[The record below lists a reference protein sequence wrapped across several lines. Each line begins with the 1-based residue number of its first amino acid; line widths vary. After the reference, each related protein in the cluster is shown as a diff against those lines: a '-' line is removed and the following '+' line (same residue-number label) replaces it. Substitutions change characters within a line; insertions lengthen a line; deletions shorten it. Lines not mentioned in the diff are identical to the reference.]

1 MITAGLKLTQSG
13 GIALLNDNRLE
24 FNIEMQKLANG
35 ARYSNVDEL
44 DDLVT
49 VMSDFG
55 FQLGD
60 IAKWAVDGWDG
71 AENGRVSLLSGGA
84 PTELLVAPYRETAKV
99 PDPGLPGLSGQLVI
113 GGKSMDYESYVHVAG
128 HLASAYCTSPFARR
142 GEPSMVLVW
151 DGGCFPRLYCVD
163 ADGRIEAGGGAFPL
177 IGHTYSMTSQYWGP
191 FKRQHKSSHVD
202 DLSVAGKM
210 MAYIALG
217 TVREEIK
224 SVLREEFFQYF
235 EADSARVR
243 KYRETIIGCGSTGEK
258 SHAYVHQYLTAVQQ
272 STAVLGVADEDVLAS
287 VHEFLEELLIDRVT
301 AKIQAWKGGGRWN
314 LCFAGGC
321 ALNIKWNSALRAHP
335 MIKAMWVPP
344 FPDDS
349 GVAIG
354 TACLAAAGGEGLR
367 PIEWGTRLGP
377 RLEPTTD
384 VPQGW
389 SVAPCT
395 AEELARTIHTTGK
408 AVVVLNGRAEL
419 GPRALG
425 GRSILAPAIDASMK
439 KLLNDVKSREHY
451 RPVAPICLEEHAPT
465 IFDPGTPDPYMLFE
479 HWVRPEWIDRVPAI
493 MHLDGT
499 ARLQTVNAT
508 DDPNL
513 HAILREYYRCS
524 GIPVLCNTS
533 ANYNGHSFFPDVA
546 SAMKWGRLDL
556 VWSEGVLYSRSSE
569 IAVGGEL

>member
-13 GIALLNDNRLE
+13 GIALLDDNRLVC
-24 FNIEMQKLANG
+24 NVEMQKIANG
-35 ARYSNVDEL
+35 PRYSNVDEL
-44 DDLVT
+44 DDLVGI
-49 VMSDFG
+49 MAGFG
-55 FQLGD
+55 VGTGD
-60 IAKWAVDGWDG
+60 VGRWALDGWDG
-71 AENGRVSLLSGGA
+71 AANGHVSVLTGGTR
-84 PTELLVAPYRETAKV
+84 TELLVAPYRETERV
-99 PDPGLPGLSGQLVI
+99 PDPGLPGHHGRIVI
-113 GGKSMDYESYVHVAG
+113 GGQAMDYESYVHVAG

-163 ADGRIEAGGGAFPL
+163 ADGRIEPGGEAFPL

-191 FKRQHKSSHVD
+191 FKRQNKSKNVD

-217 TVREEIK
+217 APREEIK
-224 SVLREEFFQYF
+224 QIFREEFFDF
-235 EADSARVR
+235 FDADSPLVR
-243 KYRETIIGCGSTGEK
+243 TYRQNIIGCGSTGEK
-258 SHAYVHQYLTAVQQ
+258 SHAYVHEFLSSVQRRTTELQ
-272 STAVLGVADEDVLAS
+272 VADEDVLAS
-287 VHEFLEELLIDRVT
+287 VHAFLEELLIDRVT
-301 AKIQAWKGGGRWN
+301 RKIQTWKGGGAWN

-335 MIKAMWVPP
+335 TIKAMWVPP

-354 TACLAAAGGEGLR
+354 TACLAAAGGDGLR

-377 RLEPTTD
+377 ALEPTPE

-389 SVAPCT
+389 SAAPCT
-395 AEELARTIHTTGK
+395 PQELAWILHDTGQ

-425 GRSILAPAIDASMK
+425 GRSIIAPAVDATMK
-439 KLLNDVKSREHY
+439 KLLNDVKTREHY

-465 IFDPGTPDPYMLFE
+465 VFDPGTPDPHMLFE
-479 HWVRPEWIDRVPAI
+479 HWVRPEWVDRVPAV

-499 ARLQTVNAT
+499 ARLQTVNAS
-508 DDPNL
+508 DDPTL
-513 HAILREYYRCS
+513 HAVLREYHALS

-533 ANYNGHSFFPDVA
+533 ANYNGRSFFPDVA
-546 SAMKWGRLDL
+546 SAIQWGRLNL
-556 VWSEGVLYSRSSE
+556 VWSEGLLYRREDSS
-569 IAVGGEL
+569 L

>member
-13 GIALLNDNRLE
+13 GIALLDDDRLA
-24 FNIEMQKLANG
+24 FNIEMQKIANG

-49 VMSDFG
+49 IMSRFG
-55 FQLGD
+55 FSLGD
-60 IAKWAVDGWDG
+60 VGKWAVDGWDG
-71 AENGRVSLLSGGA
+71 ATNGQVSVLSGGIR
-84 PTELLVAPYRETAKV
+84 TELLVASYRETDLV
-99 PDPGLPGLSGQLVI
+99 PDPGLPGHHGRVVI
-113 GGKSMDYESYVHVAG
+113 GGQAMDYESYVHVAG

-163 ADGRIEAGGGAFPL
+163 ADGRIEAGGEAFPL
-177 IGHTYSMTSQYWGP
+177 IGHTYSMASQYWGP
-191 FKRQHKSSHVD
+191 FKRPNKSSHVD

-217 TVREEIK
+217 TARDEIK
-224 SVLREEFFQYF
+224 AVFREKFFEYF
-235 EADSARVR
+235 DADTPRVR
-243 KYRETIIGCGSTGEK
+243 TYRQNIIGCGSTGEK
-258 SHAYVHQYLTAVQQ
+258 SHAYVHEFLTAVQRR
-272 STAVLGVADEDVLAS
+272 TADLGFSDENVLAS
-287 VHEFLEELLIDRVT
+287 VHAFLEELLIDRVT
-301 AKIQAWKGGGRWN
+301 RKIGAWKGGGAWN

-335 MIKAMWVPP
+335 MIRSMWVPP

-354 TACLAAAGGEGLR
+354 TACLAAAGGDGLR
-367 PIEWGTRLGP
+367 PIRWGTRLGP
-377 RLEPTTD
+377 ELEPTPE

-389 SVAPCT
+389 STSPCT
-395 AEELARTIHTTGK
+395 PEEVAHLMHSTGK
-408 AVVVLNGRAEL
+408 PVVVLNGRAEL

-425 GRSILAPAIDASMK
+425 GRSIIAPAVDATMK
-439 KLLNDVKSREHY
+439 KLLNDVKAREHY

-465 IFDPGTPDPYMLFE
+465 IFDPGTPDPHMLFE
-479 HWVRPEWIDRVPAI
+479 HRVRPEWVDRVPAI
-493 MHLDGT
+493 LHLDGT
-499 ARLQTVNAT
+499 ARLQTVNES

-513 HAILREYYRCS
+513 HAILREWYRCS

-533 ANYNGHSFFPDVA
+533 ANHHGRSFFPDVA
-546 SAMKWGRLDL
+546 SAMEWGKIDL
-556 VWSEGVLYSRSSE
+556 VWSDGLLYRKE
-569 IAVGGEL
+569 D

>member
-13 GIALLNDNRLE
+13 GIALLDNDRLV
-24 FNIEMQKLANG
+24 FNIEMQKIANG

-49 VMSDFG
+49 IMSRFG
-55 FQLGD
+55 FGLGD
-60 IAKWAVDGWDG
+60 VGRWAVDGWDG
-71 AENGRVSLLSGGA
+71 ATNGHVPVLTGG
-84 PTELLVAPYRETAKV
+84 TRCELLVAPYRETDRV
-99 PDPGLPGLSGQLVI
+99 PDPGLPGSSGQVVI
-113 GGKSMDYESYVHVAG
+113 GGQTVDYESYVHVAG

-163 ADGRIEAGGGAFPL
+163 ADGRIEPGGEAFPL

-217 TVREEIK
+217 TAREEIK
-224 SVLREEFFQYF
+224 SVFREEFYEYF
-235 EADSARVR
+235 EADSPRVR
-243 KYRETIIGCGSTGEK
+243 AYRRTIIGCGSTGEK
-258 SHAYVHQYLTAVQQ
+258 SHAYVHEFLTAVQQ
-272 STAVLGVADEDVLAS
+272 RTASLGVADEDVLAS
-287 VHEFLEELLIDRVT
+287 VHVFLEELLIDRVT
-301 AKIQAWKGGGRWN
+301 RKIQAWKGGGAWN

-321 ALNIKWNSALRAHP
+321 ALNIKWNSALRSHP
-335 MIKAMWVPP
+335 TIKAMWVPP

-354 TACLAAAGGEGLR
+354 TACLTAADGKGLR
-367 PIEWGTRLGP
+367 PIHWGTRLGP
-377 RLEPTTD
+377 ELEPTAD
-384 VPQGW
+384 APRGW
-389 SVAPCT
+389 STSPCT
-395 AEELARTIHTTGK
+395 PEELARILHSTGK
-408 AVVVLNGRAEL
+408 PAVVLHGRAEL

-425 GRSILAPAIDASMK
+425 GRSILAPAVDGTMK
-439 KLLNDVKSREHY
+439 KLLNDVKGREHY

-465 IFDPGTPDPYMLFE
+465 IFDPGTPDPHMLFE
-479 HWVRPEWIDRVPAI
+479 HWVRPEWIDRIPAI

-499 ARLQTVNAT
+499 ARLQTVNET

-533 ANYNGHSFFPDVA
+533 ANYHGRSFFPDVA
-546 SAMKWGRLDL
+546 SAIEWGQIDR
-556 VWSEGVLYSRSSE
+556 VWSEGVLYQRDTAS
-569 IAVGGEL
+569 I

>member
-13 GIALLNDNRLE
+13 GIALLDEDRLVC
-24 FNIEMQKLANG
+24 NIEMQKIANG

-49 VMSDFG
+49 IMSNFG
-55 FQLGD
+55 AGLGD
-60 IAKWAVDGWDG
+60 VGRWALDGWDG
-71 AENGRVSLLSGGA
+71 AENGHVSVLSGGVR
-84 PTELLVAPYRETAKV
+84 TEVLVAPYRETPLV
-99 PDPGLPGLSGQLVI
+99 PDPGLPGHRGRIVI
-113 GGKSMDYESYVHVAG
+113 GGQALDYDSYVHVAG
-128 HLASAYCTSPFARR
+128 HLASAYCTSPFARH

-163 ADGRIEAGGGAFPL
+163 ADGRIEPGGEAFPL
-177 IGHTYSMTSQYWGP
+177 IGHTYAMASQYWGP
-191 FKRQHKSSHVD
+191 FKRGNKSKNVD

-217 TVREEIK
+217 TSREEIK
-224 SVLREEFFQYF
+224 QIFREEFFEF
-235 EADSARVR
+235 FDADSARVR
-243 KYRETIIGCGSTGEK
+243 NYRETIIGCGSTGEP
-258 SHAYVHQYLTAVQQ
+258 SHAYVHQFLSAVQQ
-272 STAVLGVADEDVLAS
+272 RTAGLGASDEDVLAS
-287 VHEFLEELLIDRVT
+287 VHTFLEELLIDRVT
-301 AKIQAWKGGGRWN
+301 RKIQAWKGGDAWN

-335 MIKAMWVPP
+335 AIKSMWVPP

-354 TACLAAAGGEGLR
+354 TACLAAAGGAGLR

-377 RLEPTTD
+377 ELEPTPD

-389 SVAPCT
+389 SVSPCT
-395 AEELARTIHTTGK
+395 PEELARLLHETGK
-408 AVVVLNGRAEL
+408 AAVVLNGRAEL

-425 GRSILAPAIDASMK
+425 GRSIIAPAVEATMK
-439 KLLNDVKSREHY
+439 KLLNEVKGREYY
-451 RPVAPICLEEHAPT
+451 RPVAPICLEEHAPA
-465 IFDPGTPDPYMLFE
+465 IFDPGTPDPHMLFE
-479 HWVRPEWIDRVPAI
+479 HKLRPEWVDRIPAI

-499 ARLQTVNAT
+499 ARLQTVNES

-513 HAILREYYRCS
+513 HAILREYHKRS

-533 ANYNGHSFFPDVA
+533 ANYHGRSFFPDVA
-546 SAMKWGRLDL
+546 SAIEWGQLNL
-556 VWSEGVLYSRSSE
+556 VWSEGLLYRKQ
-569 IAVGGEL
+569 A

>member
-13 GIALLNDNRLE
+13 GIALLDEDRLVC
-24 FNIEMQKLANG
+24 NIEMQKIGNG

-44 DDLVT
+44 DDLVSI
-49 VMSDFG
+49 MSGFG
-55 FQLGD
+55 VGLGD
-60 IAKWAVDGWDG
+60 VGHWALDGWDG
-71 AENGRVSLLSGGA
+71 AKSGHVSVLSGGTR
-84 PTELLVAPYRETAKV
+84 TELVVASYRETDLV
-99 PDPGLPGLSGQLVI
+99 PDPGLPGHRGRIMI
-113 GGKSMDYESYVHVAG
+113 GGQDLDYDSYVHVAG

-163 ADGRIEAGGGAFPL
+163 ADGRIEPGGEAFPL

-191 FKRQHKSSHVD
+191 FKRTNKSKNVD

-217 TVREEIK
+217 TSREEIK
-224 SVLREEFFQYF
+224 QVLREEFFEF
-235 EADSARVR
+235 FDADSPRVR
-243 KYRETIIGCGSTGEK
+243 TFRETIIGCGSTGEP
-258 SHAYVHQYLTAVQQ
+258 SHAYVHQFLSAVQQ
-272 STAVLGVADEDVLAS
+272 RTTSRGFSDEDVLAS
-287 VHEFLEELLIDRVT
+287 VHTFIEELLIDRVT
-301 AKIQAWKGGGRWN
+301 RKIQTWKGGAWN

-335 MIKAMWVPP
+335 TIKEMWVPP

-354 TACLAAAGGEGLR
+354 TACLAAAGGSGLR

-377 RLEPTTD
+377 NLEPTPD
-384 VPQGW
+384 VPSGW
-389 SVAPCT
+389 SVSSCT
-395 AEELARTIHTTGK
+395 PEELARRLHETGEP
-408 AVVVLNGRAEL
+408 VVVLNGRAEL

-425 GRSILAPAIDASMK
+425 GRSIIAPAVEESMK
-439 KLLNDVKSREHY
+439 KLLNDVKNREYY

-465 IFDPGTPDPYMLFE
+465 IFDPGTPDPHMLFE
-479 HWVRPEWIDRVPAI
+479 HWVRADWTARLPAI

-499 ARLQTVNAT
+499 ARLQTVNES
-508 DDPNL
+508 DDPTL
-513 HAILREYYRCS
+513 HTILREYHRQS

-533 ANYNGHSFFPDVA
+533 ANYNGRSFFPDVA
-546 SAMKWGRLDL
+546 SAIEWGQLDQI
-556 VWSEGVLYSRSSE
+556 WSEGLLYRKE
-569 IAVGGEL
+569 PA